1 MMLIWVHQET
11 MIAQPISEVKRTAAL
26 GQTRFSMWVIADFP
40 LSASRGIIR
49 SKPHSCEAPWSWNL
63 ASNTRRRTHQVD
75 AGPSET
81 PMTGTECTA
90 QCVEPEPT
98 GPPVS
103 STRPRR
109 PQPIPNPKHHEGEP
123 IPFSHPAE
131 GAFAKVLDFYQ
142 MQWEHEP
149 TTFPLEW
156 DEKGRVI
163 TAFSPDFYLVS
174 EDLYIE
180 LTTMKQSLVTKKNRK
195 LRLLHELYPDVQC
208 KLMYRKDV
216 MNLAVKYGLF
226 GDTAEP
232 ATEGGIESE
241 EENGSEPDE

>member
-1 MMLIWVHQET
+1 
-11 MIAQPISEVKRTAAL
+11 
-26 GQTRFSMWVIADFP
+26 
-40 LSASRGIIR
+40 
-49 SKPHSCEAPWSWNL
+49 
-63 ASNTRRRTHQVD
+63 VD

-81 PMTGTECTA
+81 PMKGTERTA
-90 QCVEPEPT
+90 QYVEQEPKGT
-98 GPPVS
+98 LATKTLHPQ
-103 STRPRR
+103 

-131 GAFAKVLDFYQ
+131 EAFARILDFYQ
-142 MQWEHEP
+142 IQWEREP

-156 DEKGRVI
+156 DEEGRVI

-195 LRLLHELYPDVQC
+195 LRLLHELYPGVKC

-216 MNLAVKYGLF
+216 INLAVKYGLF
-226 GDTAEP
+226 GDTV
-232 ATEGGIESE
+232 ATEVDVESE
-241 EENGSEPDE
+241 EENGSESDE

>member
-1 MMLIWVHQET
+1 M
-11 MIAQPISEVKRTAAL
+11 
-26 GQTRFSMWVIADFP
+26 
-40 LSASRGIIR
+40 
-49 SKPHSCEAPWSWNL
+49 
-63 ASNTRRRTHQVD
+63 D

-90 QCVEPEPT
+90 PCVEPEPT
-98 GPPVS
+98 GTPVT
-103 STRPRR
+103 STRPRWPR
-109 PQPIPNPKHHEGEP
+109 PIPNPKHHEGEP

-131 GAFAKVLDFYQ
+131 GAFARVLDFYQ
-142 MQWEHEP
+142 IQWQHEP

-156 DEKGRVI
+156 DEDGRVI

-180 LTTMKQSLVTKKNRK
+180 LTTMKQSLVTKKNHK
-195 LRLLHELYPDVQC
+195 LRLLHELYPDVRC

-226 GDTAEP
+226 GDTAGP
-232 ATEGGIESE
+232 ATEMDIESE
-241 EENGSEPDE
+241 QENGSEPDE